1 MGPWVAWFGALA
13 NSDPLP
19 CAALK
24 LPCPHFSRVLAKT
37 QYVVRSAKRT
47 LDSPNATLA
56 SLKHT
61 CGPRLLEK
69 RKRQSVGGGPQKS
82 CNGLTNTAHDVIYC
96 LLHRSGQ
103 PDTDAPSEPVHP
115 APDPTAGHSMRMD
128 SLSTLAADS
137 QGRGRMPPPPK
148 APSFLLEVIA
158 DLESRESTVF
168 DHSLQYKKQFRALK
182 ARKNVPREGTLMIH
196 VASHIT
202 VSQFEH
208 VYVPFACRTGFA
220 GCTCSRGWHGF
231 VVTSDPRV
239 LHFPFNM

>member
-1 MGPWVAWFGALA
+1 MAKWA
-13 NSDPLP
+13 LP

-37 QYVVRSAKRT
+37 QYVVRSAKRA
-47 LDSPNATLA
+47 LESPNATLA

-69 RKRQSVGGGPQKS
+69 RKRKSVGGGPQKS
-82 CNGLTNTAHDVIYC
+82 CNGLTNTAHYDVIYC

-103 PDTDAPSEPVHP
+103 PDADAPSEPVHP

-128 SLSTLAADS
+128 SLADS

-158 DLESRESTVF
+158 DSLCVVHRIRLTLRTSTPSGFWPRGRSPLCVQWF
-168 DHSLQYKKQFRALK
+168 WMHGPGLLSMAS
-182 ARKNVPREGTLMIH
+182 ARCLHTF
-196 VASHIT
+196 HI
-202 VSQFEH
+202 
-208 VYVPFACRTGFA
+208 YAYIYIY
-220 GCTCSRGWHGF
+220 
-231 VVTSDPRV
+231 
-239 LHFPFNM
+239 M